1 MTKGIYKITNKINQ
15 KVYIGKSNNIENRWK
30 YHQTRYLQ
38 EKEYNKP
45 LYRAF
50 RKYGINNFSFEILE
64 EIDNNIYDIISNE
77 REIFWIN
84 YFNSYGELGYNG
96 THGGD
101 GGITV
106 SNPRETYGKITDE
119 EVIYLRKRYVECKY
133 PASYIWENEFKN
145 KITKR
150 GFQAIWLGQNAKH
163 IMPNIFTEENKR
175 KQLSLSRAY
184 EGVLR
189 RRISLKDKQN
199 IKNRIKNGEN
209 PKEIWKNEY
218 NTIYKS
224 YTGFK
229 DMLNTVS
236 LDEEVNLDG
245 TKLTDL

>member
-15 KVYIGKSNNIENRWK
+15 KVYIGKLNNIENRWK

-38 EKEYNKP
+38 KKEYNKP

-64 EIDNNIYDIISNE
+64 EIDDNIYNIIGNE
-77 REIFWIN
+77 RETFWIN

-96 THGGD
+96 THRGD

-119 EVIYLRKRYVECKY
+119 EVTYLRKRYVECKY

-150 GFQAIWLGQNAKH
+150 GFQAVWLGQNAKH
-163 IMPNIFTEENKR
+163 IMPEIFTEENKR
-175 KQLSLSRAY
+175 KQLLLSRSY

-189 RRISLKDKQN
+189 RRVSLKDKQS

-209 PKEIWKNEY
+209 SKEIWKNEY
-218 NTIYKS
+218 HTIYKS

-229 DMLNTVS
+229 DMLNAVS
-236 LDEEVNLDG
+236 LDEEVKLDG
-245 TKLTDL
+245 TKLTDF

>member
-15 KVYIGKSNNIENRWK
+15 KVYIGKSNNIENKWK

-38 EKEYNKP
+38 KKEYNKP

-64 EIDNNIYDIISNE
+64 EIDDNIYNIIGNE
-77 REIFWIN
+77 RETFWIN

-119 EVIYLRKRYVECKY
+119 EVTYLRKRYVECKY

-150 GFQAIWLGQNAKH
+150 GFQAVWLGQNAKH
-163 IMPNIFTEENKR
+163 IMPEIFTEENKR
-175 KQLSLSRAY
+175 KQLLLSRSY

-189 RRISLKDKQN
+189 RRVSLKDKQS

-209 PKEIWKNEY
+209 SKEIWKNSKNY
-218 NTIYKS
+218 GKSTI
-224 YTGFK
+224 
-229 DMLNTVS
+229 
-236 LDEEVNLDG
+236 
-245 TKLTDL
+245 

>member
-38 EKEYNKP
+38 KKEYNKP

-50 RKYGINNFSFEILE
+50 RKYGINNFSFEVLE
-64 EIDNNIYDIISNE
+64 EIDDNIYNIIGNE
-77 REIFWIN
+77 RETFWIN

-106 SNPRETYGKITDE
+106 SNPRETYGKNTDE

-150 GFQAIWLGQNAKH
+150 GFQAVWLGQNAKH
-163 IMPNIFTEENKR
+163 IMPEIFTEENKR
-175 KQLSLSRAY
+175 KQLLLSRSY

-189 RRISLKDKQN
+189 RRVSLKDKQS

-209 PKEIWKNEY
+209 SKEIWKNEY

-229 DMLNTVS
+229 DMLNAVS